1 MPALI
6 PCFVLFFFRFLI
18 LVSRSRSQP
27 STATFTTI
35 EYDDSV
41 ACRERISEIGVQ
53 KYDNQ
58 VLSRF
63 KPGPVSDT
71 MALRKVRFEGVGSHC
86 LADYP
91 GGKGSGKT
99 VSADPGRQNLNKR
112 NQQLYLN
119 LYSVE

>member
-1 MPALI
+1 
-6 PCFVLFFFRFLI
+6 
-18 LVSRSRSQP
+18 
-27 STATFTTI
+27 
-35 EYDDSV
+35 
-41 ACRERISEIGVQ
+41 
-53 KYDNQ
+53 
-58 VLSRF
+58 
-63 KPGPVSDT
+63 